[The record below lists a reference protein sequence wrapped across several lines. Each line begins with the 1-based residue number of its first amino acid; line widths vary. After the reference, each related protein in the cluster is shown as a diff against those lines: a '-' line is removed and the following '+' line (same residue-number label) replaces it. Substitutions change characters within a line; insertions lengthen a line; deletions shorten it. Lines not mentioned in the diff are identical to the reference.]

1 MFKFR
6 PFASLAALAIALC
19 AFAAPASAALTEQ
32 QVATL
37 KAAGTA
43 DPTAAALMSSADDVA
58 LAAWFNAPDPA
69 GCIVWRP
76 DVPISE
82 ANAAMVWTEVDTL
95 TVGKARIWEWLRLVN
110 TLDYR
115 QASIRQGIN
124 DSFAGLT
131 TRAQVINTGKRPAT
145 RAEKALS
152 TGACTNAAPSIMSF
166 FGSISFGDASL
177 IRS

>member
-1 MFKFR
+1 MKSSFR
-6 PFASLAALAIALC
+6 RIFALVAAAAMVAFAST
-19 AFAAPASAALTEQ
+19 ASAALTDK
-32 QVATL
+32 QVTTL
-37 KAAGTA
+37 KATATA

-95 TVGKARIWEWLRLVN
+95 SVGKARIWEWLRLVN
-110 TLDYR
+110 VLDYR
-115 QASIRQGIN
+115 SASIRQGIN
-124 DSFAGLT
+124 DAFAGMV
-131 TRAQVINTGKRPAT
+131 TRAQVINTGKRTAT

-152 TGACTNAAPSIMSF
+152 TGACTSVAPSLMTF
-166 FGSISFGDASL
+166 YGSISFGDASL